1 MANLRR
7 AFNAVCDLSHD
18 HTPPGSVHME
28 SLEFNKIAAAILVAL
43 LLAVGIGKI
52 SNVLYAPELP
62 EHAAVETS
70 ADAHSDADVGGGEHG
85 DMAADVA
92 LPVLLASA
100 DLEDGE
106 GQFKKCKSCHTVESG
121 GSNGTGPNLFGIVGA
136 AKEHIDGFNYSG
148 ALATVG
154 GDWSFENL
162 DAFLE
167 NPKAYAPGTKMTFRG
182 ISDAEDRANL
192 IAWLNT
198 QSDSP
203 MALPEVEEV
212 EAPAMDAETDADAPA
227 MPEEPAMEDD
237 HSATDTDGD
246 MVDEITGEVAGAA
259 AATMEAADDALDSVG
274 DAIDDVAD
282 DTTEFLESDTDV
294 ADNAD
299 AGLADDASTPGGVE
313 AMIAAGSVDDGM
325 KVANKCKSCH
335 TFDDGGA
342 NRVGPNLWNIVDRKV
357 ASVSD
362 YSYSDAMA
370 AEEGDWTYDRLWTY
384 LQDPRGEVP
393 GTKMGFRGITD
404 EADLANL
411 IAYLRSL
418 SNDPAPLAGA
428 Q

>member
-1 MANLRR
+1 
-7 AFNAVCDLSHD
+7 
-18 HTPPGSVHME
+18 ME

-52 SNVLYAPELP
+52 GNVLYAPELP

-70 ADAHSDADVGGGEHG
+70 ADAHSDADVGGGGGEHG

-92 LPVLLASA
+92 MPVLLASA
-100 DLEDGE
+100 DLADGE
-106 GQFKKCKSCHTVESG
+106 SQFKKCKSCHTVESG

-136 AKEHIDGFNYSG
+136 AKEHSDGFNYSG

-167 NPKAYAPGTKMTFRG
+167 NPKSYAPGTKMTFRG

-203 MALPEVEEV
+203 LALPAVEEV
-212 EAPAMDAETDADAPA
+212 EAPAMT
-227 MPEEPAMEDD
+227 EEPAMDED
-237 HSATDTDGD
+237 HSATDSDDMSADDAMSTDTDGD
-246 MVDEITGEVAGAA
+246 MVDEITGDVTAVA
-259 AATMEAADDALDSVG
+259 AATMEVADEALDSVG

-282 DTTEFLESDTDV
+282 DATEFLESDTDV

-299 AGLADDASTPGGVE
+299 AGLADDASTPSGVE
-313 AMIAAGSVDDGM
+313 AMIAAGSVEDGM

-335 TFDDGGA
+335 TFDEGGA
-342 NRVGPNLWNIVDRKV
+342 NRVGPNLWNIVDRNI

-370 AEEGDWTYDRLWTY
+370 SQEGEWTYDRLWVY

-404 EADLANL
+404 ETDLANL

>member
-1 MANLRR
+1 
-7 AFNAVCDLSHD
+7 
-18 HTPPGSVHME
+18 ME

-43 LLAVGIGKI
+43 LLVVGIGKI
-52 SNVLYAPELP
+52 GNVLYAPELP

-85 DMAADVA
+85 DMAADLA

-121 GSNGTGPNLFGIVGA
+121 GSNGTGPNLWGIVGA
-136 AKEHIDGFNYSG
+136 PKEHIDGFSYSG
-148 ALATVG
+148 ALAAVG
-154 GDWSFENL
+154 GDWSFENM

-203 MALPEVEEV
+203 LALPEVEEV
-212 EAPAMDAETDADAPA
+212 EAPAM
-227 MPEEPAMEDD
+227 PEEPAMEED
-237 HSATDTDGD
+237 HSATDADGD
-246 MVDEITGEVAGAA
+246 MVDEITGEVTAAA
-259 AATMEAADDALDSVG
+259 AATMEAADEALDSAG
-274 DAIDDVAD
+274 EAIDEAGDEV
-282 DTTEFLESDTDV
+282 TEFLESDTDV

-299 AGLADDASTPGGVE
+299 AGLADDANTPSGVE
-313 AMIAAGSVDDGM
+313 AMIAAGSVDDGI

-335 TFDDGGA
+335 TFDEGGA
-342 NRVGPNLWNIVDRKV
+342 NRVGPNLWNIVDRKI
-357 ASVSD
+357 AGDSD
-362 YSYSDAMA
+362 YSYSDAMS

-384 LQDPRGEVP
+384 LQDPRGDIP

>member
-1 MANLRR
+1 
-7 AFNAVCDLSHD
+7 
-18 HTPPGSVHME
+18 ME

-43 LLAVGIGKI
+43 LLVVGIGKI
-52 SNVLYAPELP
+52 GNVLYAPELP

-85 DMAADVA
+85 DMAADLA

-121 GSNGTGPNLFGIVGA
+121 GSNGTGPNLWGIVGA
-136 AKEHIDGFNYSG
+136 PKEHIDGFSYSG
-148 ALATVG
+148 ALAAVG
-154 GDWSFENL
+154 GDWSFENM

-203 MALPEVEEV
+203 LALPEVEEV
-212 EAPAMDAETDADAPA
+212 EAPAM
-227 MPEEPAMEDD
+227 PEEPAMEED
-237 HSATDTDGD
+237 HSATDGD
-246 MVDEITGEVAGAA
+246 MIDEITGEVAAAA
-259 AATMEAADDALDSVG
+259 AATMEAADEALDSAG
-274 DAIDDVAD
+274 EAIDEAGDEV
-282 DTTEFLESDTDV
+282 TEFLESDTDV

-299 AGLADDASTPGGVE
+299 AGLADDANTPSGVE
-313 AMIAAGSVDDGM
+313 AMIAAGSVDDGI

-335 TFDDGGA
+335 TFDEGGA
-342 NRVGPNLWNIVDRKV
+342 NRVGPNLWNIVDRKI
-357 ASVSD
+357 AGDSD
-362 YSYSDAMA
+362 YSYSDAMN

-384 LQDPRGEVP
+384 LQDPRGDIP

>member
-1 MANLRR
+1 
-7 AFNAVCDLSHD
+7 
-18 HTPPGSVHME
+18 ME

-43 LLAVGIGKI
+43 LLVVGIGKI
-52 SNVLYAPELP
+52 GNVLYAPELP

-85 DMAADVA
+85 DMAADLA

-106 GQFKKCKSCHTVESG
+106 GQFKKCKSCHTIESG
-121 GSNGTGPNLFGIVGA
+121 GSNGTGPNLWGIVGA
-136 AKEHIDGFNYSG
+136 PKEHIDGFSYSG
-148 ALATVG
+148 ALAAVG
-154 GDWSFENL
+154 GDWSFENM

-203 MALPEVEEV
+203 LALPEVEEV
-212 EAPAMDAETDADAPA
+212 EAPAMDADAEAPA
-227 MPEEPAMEDD
+227 MPEEPTMEED
-237 HSATDTDGD
+237 HSATDGD
-246 MVDEITGEVAGAA
+246 MVDEITGEVTAA
-259 AATMEAADDALDSVG
+259 ASATMEAADEALDSAG
-274 DAIDDVAD
+274 EAIDEAGDEV
-282 DTTEFLESDTDV
+282 TEFLESDTDV

-299 AGLADDASTPGGVE
+299 AGLADDANTPSGVE
-313 AMIAAGSVDDGM
+313 AMIAAGSVDDGI

-335 TFDDGGA
+335 TFDEGGA
-342 NRVGPNLWNIVDRKV
+342 NRVGPNLWNIVDRKI
-357 ASVSD
+357 AGDSD
-362 YSYSDAMA
+362 YSYSDAMS

-384 LQDPRGEVP
+384 LQDPRGDIP

>member
-1 MANLRR
+1 
-7 AFNAVCDLSHD
+7 
-18 HTPPGSVHME
+18 ME

-43 LLAVGIGKI
+43 LLVVGIGKI
-52 SNVLYAPELP
+52 GNVLYAPELP

-85 DMAADVA
+85 DMAADLA

-121 GSNGTGPNLFGIVGA
+121 GSNGTGPNLWGIVGA
-136 AKEHIDGFNYSG
+136 PKEHIDGFSYSG

-154 GDWSFENL
+154 GDWSFENM

-203 MALPEVEEV
+203 LALPEVEEV
-212 EAPAMDAETDADAPA
+212 EAPAMDADAEAPA
-227 MPEEPAMEDD
+227 MPEEPAMEED
-237 HSATDTDGD
+237 HSATDGD
-246 MVDEITGEVAGAA
+246 MVDEITAEVTAAA
-259 AATMEAADDALDSVG
+259 AATMEAADEALDSAG
-274 DAIDDVAD
+274 EAIDEAGDEVA
-282 DTTEFLESDTDV
+282 EFLESDTDV

-299 AGLADDASTPGGVE
+299 AGLADDANTPSGVE
-313 AMIAAGSVDDGM
+313 AMIAAGYVDDGI

-335 TFDDGGA
+335 TFDEGGA
-342 NRVGPNLWNIVDRKV
+342 NRVGPNLWNIVDRKI
-357 ASVSD
+357 AGDSD
-362 YSYSDAMA
+362 YSYSDAMS

-384 LQDPRGEVP
+384 LQDPRGDIP

>member
-7 AFNAVCDLSHD
+7 VFNAVCDLSHD
-18 HTPPGSVHME
+18 HTLPWSVHME

-52 SNVLYAPELP
+52 GNVLYAPELP
-62 EHAAVETS
+62 EHAAVETN
-70 ADAHSDADVGGGEHG
+70 ADAHSDANVGGGEHG

-100 DLEDGE
+100 DLADGE
-106 GQFKKCKSCHTVESG
+106 SQFKKCKSCHTVESG

-136 AKEHIDGFNYSG
+136 AKEHSDGFSYSG

-162 DAFLE
+162 SAFIE

-182 ISDAEDRANL
+182 ISNDEDRANL

-203 MALPEVEEV
+203 LALPEVEEV
-212 EAPAMDAETDADAPA
+212 EAPAMDAETDAD
-227 MPEEPAMEDD
+227 
-237 HSATDTDGD
+237 GD

-259 AATMEAADDALDSVG
+259 TATMEAADDALDSVG

-282 DTTEFLESDTDV
+282 ETTDFLESDTDV

-299 AGLADDASTPGGVE
+299 AGLAVDASTPSGVK

-342 NRVGPNLWNIVDRKV
+342 NRVGPNLWNIVDRKI